1 MAFSLV
7 LNGDEVQVVVGT
19 DGDSVTLQFHD
30 SEEAYHLTKA
40 EAEMLSCLL
49 RNIIFKD

>member
-1 MAFSLV
+1 MSFSLV
-7 LNGDEVQVVVGT
+7 LNAENTQVVVGT
-19 DGDSVTLQFHD
+19 EGDNVTLQFHD
-30 SEEAYHLTKA
+30 SDEAYYLTKA

>member
-7 LNGDEVQVVVGT
+7 LNGEDTQVIVGT
-19 DGDSVTLQFHD
+19 DENSVTLQFGD
-30 SEEAYHLTKA
+30 SDEAYYLTKA